1 MAPSA
6 LLGEKRRNAGV
17 KYYVKDDQIAGIS
30 NRIPKLVTEFA
41 SCPSPPSALHS
52 TCSLCALQG
61 PRGVHACHYLS
72 LRRCVIVVDMAIWTQ
87 RFIRRTRGAPVVFLR
102 A

>member
-1 MAPSA
+1 M
-6 LLGEKRRNAGV
+6 KH
-17 KYYVKDDQIAGIS
+17 DQIAGILI
-30 NRIPKLVTEFA
+30 RIPKLVTEFA